1 MRDYESDFGTSVQGD
16 EDVNFRIPTKL
27 PQALALA
34 EEVAS
39 RYFEEGVTFPASA
52 LWAGKQS
59 LGTHCLGIASL
70 VCRLF
75 WVTLRLTIVVRAEVR
90 CLVARM
96 CGIQYESDFGA
107 SVQVDEDANFRVL
120 VELPLALALAA
131 EVTSR

>member
-1 MRDYESDFGTSVQGD
+1 MPDFTEVRDYESDFGTSVQGD

-96 CGIQYESDFGA
+96 CGIMSRILVLLFRLTKMPT
-107 SVQVDEDANFRVL
+107 SVYWLNFR
-120 VELPLALALAA
+120 
-131 EVTSR
+131 